1 MSNRKKNRKKN
12 KRKINS
18 FSSWPISRINV
29 KNATRFLLTNETFFS
44 CNLLP
49 LHFIPL
55 VVLAKRGFKCNNKDC
70 EPNEHNAIKRR
81 FSTSPMELLGNEK
94 TAVIDVIAITFLFLH
109 HFSRS
114 QTLSPVRNYNT
125 LAAAKE
131 PKFVTVKRTT
141 EQVVSK
147 PYKVN
152 ISQAYLFKRLEAFS
166 V

>member
-1 MSNRKKNRKKN
+1 MLNREKKKEN

-29 KNATRFLLTNETFFS
+29 KNATRFLLANETFSSF
-44 CNLLP
+44 NLLP

-70 EPNEHNAIKRR
+70 EQNGHNGIRRR
-81 FSTSPMELLGNEK
+81 FSTSPMELLGK
-94 TAVIDVIAITFLFLH
+94 QKYSTAVIDVVAITFLFLRR
-109 HFSRS
+109 FRRS

-152 ISQAYLFKRLEAFS
+152 LPSLSL
-166 V
+166 